1 MKMKKISTFAVILAA
16 SLISNSTSAIAASET
31 ENAVSLYN
39 LFSNPDTASKPMARF
54 WLPDGA
60 ETYEQIEREFTE
72 LYNAGFGG
80 VEIAFFPA
88 ITTFDNTVDGWATE
102 NWRTCM
108 KNMLKVAASFETP
121 FQVDFTISPGWPVAL
136 NTVDPNSQSA
146 DVELTSAFQKITDS
160 SAIMDVPMPS
170 IVTKDYIGNPF
181 IFKNTLE
188 KAIIGQVT
196 EVREDGTV
204 ILDPA
209 TVKVVEATATEKTTP
224 AGIPEVSGL
233 AEDSAE
239 YQYILGLYENEIPD
253 TSVYFTD
260 STGNPSSVRTA
271 LADIQNY
278 YQADL
283 SGAGLENYTASEG
296 TELVPGD
303 YVLYGF
309 YTKGNGETTQK
320 MGLWAPY
327 ADATPGVAYDT
338 SPFSTASAD
347 AIISY
352 LDQNIFCD
360 EELTALMKE
369 ASATIGGSIFEDS
382 LEDSYKPEK
391 PWSYEYL
398 EAFEEE
404 MGYDISPYLPFI
416 TGTAAASDQSQ
427 EKYITDYETVLS
439 RMYVDRH
446 INAVQSYINEKTGYS
461 YRAQG
466 YLTPKNEVILDTS
479 AASAAADFAEGESL
493 AFGANYDNY
502 RYITGGVHIA
512 GKNQISSESFAIQ
525 DGSSYNLTWDRVVKI
540 MNGEFAAGVNKIIFH
555 GTSADVSNANSGETA
570 YSNAWPGWSAF
581 ISICTDDWDARM
593 PYWEDMNILT
603 DYISRNQAILLN
615 GIPKTDLLVYDL
627 NGYDPWS
634 RVENGDRSA
643 FHSLLDMGYSYDSVM
658 TEGLLLEDLKA
669 ENGVLCAD
677 GPAYKALLVNHLD
690 TASAEA
696 LEKIL
701 AFAKENVPVIFYGV
715 VPGNSSTGRNADSE
729 VSALLEE
736 IMATGNASFV
746 ESQAEIYRELVK
758 KNILPEAS
766 YIKENLRAV
775 TREDTDGSRYY
786 YLFNNSAE
794 AIDTEIDLKGNGSL
808 YLLNAWDGSAVLADT
823 SADADSVHASIHLE
837 GYDTVIA
844 LVTENFEGGETK
856 TINSGSTM
864 QEPVSLD
871 TWNLTIESWGPE
883 PDTEEQ
889 YDTRKAAIDIGET
902 TLTSWENLTVPA
914 EALEETGAASMADV
928 SGIGTYKTEVEVT
941 GATGAYLT
949 LEHGCDMVTS
959 ILVNGQEV
967 TYLNP
972 LTNTF
977 DLGNVLVEGKN
988 TIEIKLSTTLINR
1001 TRVENAL
1008 FENCAQRS
1016 YGITSAT
1023 LTPYTL

>member
-1 MKMKKISTFAVILAA
+1 MKKIGTFAVILAA
-16 SLISNSTSAIAASET
+16 ALMSNPLSAIAASET
-31 ENAVSLYN
+31 ETASSLYS
-39 LFSNPDTASKPMARF
+39 LFSNPDAASKPMARF
-54 WLPDGA
+54 WLPDAA

-108 KNMLKVAASFETP
+108 KNMLKAAASFEKP

-146 DVELTSAFQKITDS
+146 DVELASAFQKITDS
-160 SAIMDVPMPS
+160 SAIMDVPMPA
-170 IVTKDYIGNPF
+170 IVTKDFIGNPF
-181 IFKNTLE
+181 IFKNTLV
-188 KAIIGQVT
+188 KSIIGQVT

-204 ILDPA
+204 VLDPD
-209 TVKVVEATATEKTTP
+209 TVKSVETTATEKTTP
-224 AGIPEVSGL
+224 AGIPDVASL

-239 YQYILGLYENEIPD
+239 YQYILELYENEIPD

-260 STGNPSSVRTA
+260 SSGNPSSVRTA
-271 LADIQNY
+271 LADTQNY

-283 SGAGLENYTASEG
+283 SDTALENYTASEG
-296 TELVPGD
+296 TELAPGD
-303 YVLYGF
+303 YVIYGF
-309 YTKGNGETTQK
+309 YVKGNGETTQK

-327 ADATPGVAYDT
+327 EDATPGVAYDT

-347 AIISY
+347 EIISY
-352 LDQNIFCD
+352 LDKNVFCD
-360 EELTALMKE
+360 EELTALMKK
-369 ASATIGGSIFEDS
+369 ASAAIGGSIFEDS
-382 LEDSYKPEK
+382 LENSYKPEI

-398 EAFEEE
+398 EVFEEE

-416 TGTAAASDQSQ
+416 SGTAAAADQSQ
-427 EKYITDYETVLS
+427 DKYITDYKSVLS

-446 INAVQSYINEKTGYS
+446 INAIQSYINEKTGYS

-466 YLTPKNEVILDTS
+466 YLTPKNEIILDTS

-525 DGSSYNLTWDRVVKI
+525 DGSSYNLAWDRVVKI

-570 YSNAWPGWSAF
+570 FSNAWPGWSAF

-603 DYISRNQAILLN
+603 DYISRNQSILLN
-615 GIPKTDLLVYDL
+615 GLPKTDLLVYDL

-634 RVENGDRSA
+634 RVENGDCSA
-643 FHSLLDMGYSYDSVM
+643 FHSLLDMGYSYDNVM
-658 TEGLLLEDLKA
+658 TDGLLLERLKA
-669 ENGVLCAD
+669 ENGVLCAS

-690 TASAEA
+690 AASTEV

-701 AFAKENVPVIFYGV
+701 SFAKENVPVIFYGEL
-715 VPGNSSTGRNADSE
+715 PDTSSTARNTDNE
-729 VSALLEE
+729 VSELLEE
-736 IMATGNASFV
+736 IMSTGNASFA
-746 ESQAEIYRELVK
+746 ESQAEIHRELVR

-766 YIKENLRAV
+766 YIKENLRTI
-775 TREDTDGSRYY
+775 TREDIDGSRYY
-786 YLFNNSAE
+786 YLFNNSPE
-794 AIDTEIDLKGNGSL
+794 AVDTEIDLKGNGNL
-808 YLLNAWDGSAVLADT
+808 YLLNAWDGSAALANA
-823 SADADSVHASIHLE
+823 SADADSVHASIHLD

-844 LVTENFEGGETK
+844 LVTENFEGGEVK
-856 TINSGSTM
+856 TMDRSIAA

-889 YDTRKAAIDIGET
+889 YDTRKTAINIGET
-902 TLTSWENLTVPA
+902 TLTSWENLTAPA
-914 EALEETGAASMADV
+914 EALSETGAASMADV
-928 SGIGTYKTEVEVT
+928 SGIGTYTTEVEIT

-959 ILVNGQEV
+959 ILINGQEI
-967 TYLNP
+967 TDLNP
-972 LTNTF
+972 LTGTY

-1001 TRVENAL
+1001 TRVENTL
-1008 FENCAQRS
+1008 FENSAQRS